1 MIEKQDG
8 KYSHTSIC
16 FTRIAYSI
24 SSLKKQLSETRGFF
38 KGKERKSLESKIE
51 QTEKSEKRM
60 YTDMEQTAKQAGYP
74 DVQSFVKVYYKSEE
88 LIREYNEGLRA
99 WNNQMEQKQEKPK
112 KASVMEKLHRYQ
124 QEGRQQ
130 SKRSVKRKSV
140 DRER

>member
-1 MIEKQDG
+1 M
-8 KYSHTSIC
+8 
-16 FTRIAYSI
+16 
-24 SSLKKQLSETRGFF
+24 LSEET
-38 KGKERKSLESKIE
+38 
-51 QTEKSEKRM
+51 
-60 YTDMEQTAKQAGYP
+60 
-74 DVQSFVKVYYKSEE
+74 SFVKVYYKPEE

-130 SKRSVKRKSV
+130 PKRSVKKKSM